1 MSQCSDQR
9 PSHAQTTLSSR
20 PCRKTLQNMTHL
32 SHHLPTHL
40 PRTGMAFAGSA
51 SVGRVRKNL
60 VPLHGVSQ
68 TLGSSRS
75 GNLSHMPSLS
85 KPGVQ
90 KQASQLEK
98 ANVPSD
104 PLAQALQENGDIEPD
119 MEEEPGDNQELLEDR
134 VCRSSFSSAG
144 HAKKQCSEQTVHQPC
159 LQSSVQLPVVS
170 HASASQQCLTCPP
183 LLYVGECAF

>member
-104 PLAQALQENGDIEPD
+104 PLAQALQEMVTSSPTWRRS
-119 MEEEPGDNQELLEDR
+119 LETIRSCLRTGFAEAALVQQGMLRSSAQNRQCTNR
-134 VCRSSFSSAG
+134 VCNLLCSF
-144 HAKKQCSEQTVHQPC
+144 
-159 LQSSVQLPVVS
+159 LW
-170 HASASQQCLTCPP
+170 
-183 LLYVGECAF
+183 